1 MSRECTNTRGGE
13 SSRNT
18 PRSLSLNVSTL
29 AGGFGDAAAQGA
41 PAGAGWRREGGCRAC
56 GLGARHAAR
65 ATAAEQQQH
74 NDVPSARQQSAQ
86 VRGKSLRS
94 EYRYQKAQPARMRL
108 SKRSRAISTVTS
120 SPCEDAPGRR
130 SLRSLGARCST
141 GTSNFRELGSNVIL
155 LTGISMRLFP
165 RRRRGL
171 LLVVTMTMEAFAMRS
186 EGRTASNFWK

>member
-1 MSRECTNTRGGE
+1 MVRQSQYAL
-13 SSRNT
+13 S
-18 PRSLSLNVSTL
+18 RSLSLDVSTRVSD
-29 AGGFGDAAAQGA
+29 FGDAAAQDA
-41 PAGAGWRREGGCRAC
+41 PTGAGWRREGGCRPAVR
-56 GLGARHAAR
+56 ARHAAR

-74 NDVPSARQQSAQ
+74 SDVPSARQQSAQ

-94 EYRYQKAQPARMRL
+94 EYRYQEAQPARMRL
-108 SKRSRAISTVTS
+108 SERSRRISTVTS

-130 SLRSLGARCST
+130 SLRSLVARCST
-141 GTSNFRELGSNVIL
+141 DSSSFRQLGSNEIL
-155 LTGISMRLFP
+155 FTGISMRLFP